1 MRYWYLYAVAFL
13 LACEIA
19 TAPAT
24 FTPGGPLPTVRPY
37 QTTAP
42 SVPQAPEP
50 TPSQEVKAWECNS
63 INGWLLSPH
72 CGLDPWFIAVNTNSN
87 LETATDT
94 VATMHVP
101 LPNGTT
107 AYRTVQYPA
116 PPGLYSWQFETV
128 GHDGIN
134 LIRDMV
140 PSVEKVDGGFSA
152 NITAL
157 TGLVGL
163 RLEQAEL
170 FQFPGRYVVG
180 FEMTPVVRLPDV
192 SRNNPAL
199 MRKFCTIWTDT
210 GMRYDLEFQ
219 NAGHNQYQPVLDSAV
234 YVVAIDAPLGIILEC
249 GVQMEQPVFDGH
261 VVFERIF
268 VEPVPPEYGDQVIRI
283 Q

>member
-1 MRYWYLYAVAFL
+1 MKYWYLYAVGFL
-13 LACEIA
+13 LACEVA

-37 QTTAP
+37 QTATY
-42 SVPQAPEP
+42 SVPQPPEP
-50 TPSQEVKAWECNS
+50 TPSQEIVTWECNNV
-63 INGWLLSPH
+63 NGWMLSPH
-72 CGLDPWFIAVNTNSN
+72 CGLDPWFVAVNSNSK
-87 LETATDT
+87 LETATNN
-94 VATMHVP
+94 VVTMNVP
-101 LPNGTT
+101 LPNGTI
-107 AYRTVQYPA
+107 AYRTVVYPA

-128 GHDGIN
+128 GHNGITI
-134 LIRDMV
+134 IRDMV

-170 FQFPGRYVVG
+170 FQVPGRYVVG
-180 FEMTPVVRLPDV
+180 FEMTPLVRLPDV

-199 MRKFCTIWTDT
+199 MRKYCTIWTDT
-210 GMRYDLEFQ
+210 GKTYELTLQ
-219 NAGHNQYQPVLDSAV
+219 NAGHNQYQPILDSAV
-234 YVVAIDAPLGIILEC
+234 YVIAIDASLSIVLEC
-249 GVQMEQPVFDGH
+249 GIQIEQPVFDGH

-268 VEPVPPEYGDQVIRI
+268 VEPVPPEYGDTVTRI